1 MKPDEQAD
9 LQRFSTEIAGA
20 MNSPWEPLCLTR
32 AFASPGEGDAVFTMQ
47 AWIDLERLRSPLL
60 HGALPA
66 TVDEFAASAA
76 VFGCEVA
83 ALDAQELFD
92 LGNALRGAIAEGFGM
107 NLPMTPPRGGE
118 AAAEGFGDFLPL
130 LEALIGECGLSRTE
144 ALASPVGQG
153 FALLAA
159 RRRREGWSVAG
170 PVYALREV
178 LNKTE
183 DASDE

>member
-1 MKPDEQAD
+1 MTPETQAD
-9 LQRFSTEIAGA
+9 LQQFNAEIAGA
-20 MNSPWEPLCLTR
+20 MNSPWEPGCLVR
-32 AFASPGEGDAVFTMQ
+32 AFASPGVGDVVFTMQ

-66 TVDEFAASAA
+66 TVEEFAASAA
-76 VFGCEVA
+76 VFGCDVEP
-83 ALDAQELFD
+83 LDAQEIFD
-92 LGNALRGAIAEGFGM
+92 LGHAFRRAIAEGFGM

-118 AAAEGFGDFLPL
+118 AAAEGFGAFLPL

-144 ALASPVGQG
+144 ALATPVGQG

-170 PVYALREV
+170 QVYALREV
-178 LNKTE
+178 LNETE